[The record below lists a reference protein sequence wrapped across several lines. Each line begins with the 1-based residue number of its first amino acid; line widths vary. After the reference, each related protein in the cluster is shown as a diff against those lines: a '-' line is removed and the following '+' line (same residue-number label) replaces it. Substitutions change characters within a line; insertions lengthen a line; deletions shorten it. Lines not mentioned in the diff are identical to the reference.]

1 MGTDRHDILF
11 PMQRPFSHSLPEER
25 PLVKPRGGH
34 GNERTKCP
42 SLVTKLESLWFVEER
57 VNLAGQKYKFIAQKP
72 ILEYKVRILKKDLL
86 FLEIPSTGA

>member
-11 PMQRPFSHSLPEER
+11 PCSVPSLIRFPKER
-25 PLVKPRGGH
+25 PPVETRGGH
-34 GNERTKCP
+34 GKERTKCP
-42 SLVTKLESLWFVEER
+42 SFGAKLERLWFVEER